1 MLFARQSFIQ
11 NNEFNQIKSHKL
23 AVSNFVDI
31 LGYGQLTQNLL
42 SRSLRTRNEV
52 KIIRFFYYSKI
63 RLIDVTETIET
74 IEMQ

>member
-31 LGYGQLTQNLL
+31 LGYGQLTQN